1 MPFFLHIYYDNKKT
15 EVDLS
20 DDVSVKVGGDTR
32 SNIIIP
38 GFTSQ
43 QLFHLQLAE
52 KGVTIESNTA
62 FVLSGQA
69 TTQGLLTPKD
79 TCLLSQVPL
88 VAVVLYEKVKDSS
101 TVVDFSKILSVT
113 IGRSLENNICLK
125 SNRVARKQAKIEYQ
139 YQKNKYVLT
148 DLQSANGTYL
158 NDKRIQTAILKN
170 GDVIS
175 IAGYRMIF
183 NNGLL
188 FFRNVGKDLIINIED
203 TSSLLPEKEY
213 PYFAKPQRE
222 REELPS
228 EEVVI
233 QTSATIVEHGGVNRA
248 QLLASGGASLGMS
261 IFMGPMALMG
271 LFGPA
276 TSGVMS
282 HFAKKKRDKE
292 KAEYVEKYKLYLK
305 EQQKKI
311 KRIAEQQSRIMNHEH
326 PTLSECFE
334 IALEKQDRLWER
346 TIWDDDFM
354 SLRLGLGE
362 QDFCAEIKCDEI
374 EESALMQ
381 DKLIL
386 APGRIKKEFAK
397 VSNVPV
403 CTDFKENPIIGVVGD
418 RYTALQTAKNMIVQ
432 ATAHHSYDEFKLI
445 TIFSEKE
452 EKEWNWLRWLPHIWD
467 DTKAERYI
475 ASTRS
480 EATKLCKAFEEVL
493 KQREREL
500 REDEYRS
507 KGIKLPY
514 LLFVL
519 ADKTFVENET
529 IMRLIVKN
537 DPRMGVGTLML
548 FDNKNN
554 LPSMD
559 KIMIASVNQGT
570 GELYCTDNAGK
581 KEGFTPDQVIIKDL
595 DSFARSLAPIRL
607 KTLSEEGKL
616 PNCVTFL
623 QGYQVKKAEELD
635 LIGRWSEGLTYKTMA
650 VPIGVRSNG
659 DPFYFDVHE
668 KVTYSPHGVVAGM
681 SGSGKSEMV
690 QTWILSMALHFSPSD
705 VSFVLIDFKGTG
717 LILPFANM
725 PHLAG
730 TISDLDTN
738 IHRNLIALENEL
750 SRRKALLDKYG
761 VNNINSYLKLYREGR
776 ADEPLSILV
785 VVIDEFAEFKVQFP
799 DFMSAVDSI
808 FRIGRTLGVFALLL
822 AQKPSGVISA
832 QMEPNTGYRWCLKV
846 ASGADSKEMIGRPD
860 ASKINVPGRGY
871 VKIGDDNVYE
881 LVQSYWSGA
890 PYDPNVTSQ
899 VRTSVRISTIDLDG
913 RRQKCENHNK
923 TVGFKSEVNEIDAIV
938 KHLADFVEQNNIP
951 KAQAIWTQKLKE
963 NIPLE
968 ELLEKHTGF
977 NGKEW
982 DSKGGELAPIIGLI
996 DDPVTQSQYP
1006 LALNLTESG
1015 HTAIYGAP
1023 STGKTTLLQ
1032 TLVMSLAHSYSP
1044 EEVNIYIMD
1053 FGGWSMNILR
1063 ELPHIGGIANDN
1075 EEEKIEKLVRLLTK
1089 ELEDRKRDFAIE
1101 GAQDISM
1108 YRQAIGKVLP
1118 EIVLVLDNFVPVRDM
1133 YPELDPFF
1141 LSFTQQGGSYG
1152 MYFVVSTNTTMS
1164 LGFKISQNIKMA
1176 IALQMTEKSDYAAIV
1191 GKTDGLEPDR
1201 VDGRGL
1207 VKGERPLEF
1216 QTALPIDA
1224 PSASE
1229 RVSRLRELAT
1239 TMNRKWTG
1247 KCPQPIP
1254 IMPEIV
1260 GRSDIGVE
1268 KHKIPIGLKTADIT
1282 PVYLDL
1288 SENHFFLI
1296 SGTKESGKSNLL
1308 KVIAKNF
1315 LELEEATIAV
1325 YDSEQS
1331 SLTSLKELTNNYIC
1345 KDFAFDEY
1353 IESLMPMLK
1362 ERREQYGQD
1371 KNSHFSPLA
1380 IIIDDLYQCL
1390 ENANEGTI
1398 QKLEAICRLGK
1409 GLRVNIVVAGQHED
1423 IIKLNLGEIFTVGLV
1438 KNGTNVLLGGNFN
1451 THGVFD
1457 SGMSYSEKEIE
1468 VGKHEGYLLE
1478 RGVAVRFKG
1487 IYTK

>member
-1 MPFFLHIYYDNKKT
+1 MPFYLQIYFGNRKT
-15 EVDLS
+15 EFDFS
-20 DDVSVKVGGDTR
+20 EYSSVSVGGG
-32 SNIIIP
+32 SKNNIIVP
-38 GFTSQ
+38 ELVGNQ
-43 QLFHLQLAE
+43 QFFFALDE
-52 KGVTIESNTA
+52 NGVTINSNMT
-62 FVLSGQA
+62 FVLSGQ
-69 TTQGLLTPKD
+69 TTKQGVLTPRD
-79 TCLLSQVPL
+79 TCLLSQTPL
-88 VAVVLYEKVKDSS
+88 VAAVLYKKIKDSS
-101 TVVDFSKILSVT
+101 TIVDFSKILSVK
-113 IGRSLENNICLK
+113 IGRSPENNICLR
-125 SNRVARKQAKIEYQ
+125 SNRVARRQAKVEYQ
-139 YQKNKYVLT
+139 YLSGKYVLT
-148 DLQSANGTYL
+148 DLESANGTYL
-158 NDKRIQTAILKN
+158 NNERIHTAVLKN
-170 GDVIS
+170 GDIIS
-175 IAGYRMIF
+175 IAGYRLIF

-188 FFRNVGKDLIINIED
+188 FFRNVGNDLVVNVD
-203 TSSLLPEKEY
+203 PTSNLLPEKDY

-228 EEVVI
+228 EEVAI
-233 QTSATIVEHGGVNRA
+233 QTSATIAEHGGVNMA

-292 KAEYVEKYKLYLK
+292 KAEYVKKYKLYLK
-305 EQQKKI
+305 EQKKKI
-311 KRIAEQQSRIMNHEH
+311 KKIAEQQSRIMNHEH
-326 PTLSECFE
+326 PTLSECLE
-334 IALEKQDRLWER
+334 IAQNMQDRLWER

-362 QDFCAEIKCDEI
+362 QDFCAQIKCDEF
-374 EESALMQ
+374 EKNALMQ
-381 DKLIL
+381 DELIL
-386 APGRIKKEFAK
+386 APGKIKKEFAK
-397 VSNVPV
+397 VSNTPV
-403 CTDFKENPIIGVVGD
+403 RTDFKENPIIGIVGD
-418 RYTALQTAKNMIVQ
+418 RYTALQTAKNVIVQ
-432 ATAHHSYDEFKLI
+432 ATTHHSYDELKII

-452 EKEWNWLRWLPHIWD
+452 EEEWSWVRWMPHVWD

-475 ASTRS
+475 AKTRS

-500 REDEYRS
+500 REDEHRS
-507 KGIKLPY
+507 KGMKLPY

-529 IMRLIVKN
+529 IMRFIVKN
-537 DPRMGVGTLML
+537 DPRMGIGTLML
-548 FDNKNN
+548 FNNKNN

-559 KIMIASVNQGT
+559 KIMIANVNQGT

-581 KEGFTPDQVIIKDL
+581 KEKFAPDHVTIKDL
-595 DSFARSLAPIRL
+595 DSFARNLAPIRL
-607 KTLSEEGKL
+607 KILSEEGKL

-650 VPIGVRSNG
+650 VPIGARSNG

-668 KVTYSPHGVVAGM
+668 KITYSPHGIVAGM

-776 ADEPLSILV
+776 ADEPLSILT

-890 PYDPNVTSQ
+890 PYDPNATSQ

-913 RRQKCENHNK
+913 SRQKCENYDK
-923 TVGFKSEVNEIDAIV
+923 TVGFKAKVNEIDAIV
-938 KHLADFVEQNNIP
+938 KHLANFVEQNNIP
-951 KAQAIWTQKLKE
+951 KARAIWTEKLGE

-968 ELLEKHTGF
+968 ELLEKNIGF
-977 NGKEW
+977 NGEEW
-982 DSKGGELAPIIGLI
+982 ESKGGDLAPIIGLI
-996 DDPVTQSQYP
+996 DDPVAQSQYP

-1023 STGKTTLLQ
+1023 GTGKTTALQ
-1032 TLVMSLAHSYSP
+1032 TLVISLAHSYSP

-1075 EEEKIEKLVRLLTK
+1075 EEEKIEKLARLLTK
-1089 ELEDRKRDFAIE
+1089 ELEDRRRKFAIE
-1101 GAQDISM
+1101 GANNISM
-1108 YRQAIGKVLP
+1108 YRQATGEVLP
-1118 EIVLVLDNFVPVRDM
+1118 EIVLVLDNFVPVREM
-1133 YPELDPFF
+1133 YPEFEPFF

-1164 LGFKISQNIKMA
+1164 LGFKIAQNIKMA
-1176 IALQMTEKSDYAAIV
+1176 IALQMVEKSDYAAIV

-1216 QTALPIDA
+1216 QTALPIGA

-1229 RVSRLRELAT
+1229 RVGRLRELSA
-1239 TMNRKWTG
+1239 TMNRRWIG
-1247 KCPQPIP
+1247 KRPQPIP
-1254 IMPEIV
+1254 IMPEII
-1260 GRSDIGVE
+1260 GINDISVE
-1268 KHKIPIGLKTADIT
+1268 KYKIPIGLKTADIT

-1308 KVIAKNF
+1308 KVIAKKF
-1315 LELEEATIAV
+1315 LGFTDATITV
-1325 YDSEQS
+1325 YDSEQLS
-1331 SLTSLKELTNNYIC
+1331 MTTLKELTNNYIC
-1345 KDFAFDEY
+1345 KASAFDEY

-1371 KNSHFSPLA
+1371 KYSYFSPLA

-1390 ENANEGTI
+1390 ENASEGTI

-1409 GLRVNIVVAGQHED
+1409 GLQVNIFVGGQHED

-1457 SGMSYSEKEIE
+1457 SGMSYSEKETE
-1468 VGKHEGYLLE
+1468 VGKKEGYLLS
-1478 RGVAVRFKG
+1478 RGSTTRFKA
-1487 IYTK
+1487 IYAE